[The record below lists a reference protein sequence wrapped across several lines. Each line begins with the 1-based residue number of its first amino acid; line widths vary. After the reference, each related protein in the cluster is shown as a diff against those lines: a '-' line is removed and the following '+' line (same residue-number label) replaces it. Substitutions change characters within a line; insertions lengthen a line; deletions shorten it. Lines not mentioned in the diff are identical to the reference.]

1 MAKSYSHER
10 DFAFFHVNF
19 GTSKQDFLSM
29 TEVEKA
35 FIRKE
40 YETKT
45 VFEMTQFRDAF
56 FNAYANANRGK
67 NRKFQDL
74 YKKKQSKAD
83 VEYNMNAVE
92 TIMKIEKR
100 DGKSW
105 VDKIYRAVKG
115 R

>member
-1 MAKSYSHER
+1 MAKSYSDER

-29 TEVEKA
+29 TEIERA

-40 YETKT
+40 YETIT
-45 VFEMTQFRDAF
+45 VFEMTQFRNAF
-56 FNAYANANRGK
+56 FNAYINANRKK
-67 NRKFQDL
+67 NKKFQEL
-74 YKKKQSKAD
+74 YRKKQSKAD

-100 DGKSW
+100 DGK
-105 VDKIYRAVKG
+105 
-115 R
+115 